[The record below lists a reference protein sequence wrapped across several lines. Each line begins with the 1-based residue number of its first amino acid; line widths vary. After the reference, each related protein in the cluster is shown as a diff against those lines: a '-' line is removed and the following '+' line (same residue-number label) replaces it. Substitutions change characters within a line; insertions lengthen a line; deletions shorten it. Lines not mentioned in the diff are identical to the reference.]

1 MKVFAK
7 VIRILTLAPVMAL
20 ATLLTLFFVR
30 PEVFGEGAL
39 RFWLAIGFLV
49 AFPLL
54 GYPCQPLVPGFK
66 GRGREGQRNL
76 AMVFALVGY
85 VAGCIVN
92 LILGATAEL
101 WIVYLDYLISGLIIV
116 VLNKCCGIR
125 ASAHACGISG
135 PAALLAYLGVPMAL
149 LVSVPLFIAVFWASL
164 KMKRH
169 TWPQFTVGAIVP
181 LVALGLLHVVFL
193 LF

>member
-1 MKVFAK
+1 MKAFAK
-7 VIRILTLAPVMAL
+7 IVRILTLAPVMAL

-30 PEVFGEGAL
+30 PEVYGEGTL

-49 AFPLL
+49 VFPLL

-66 GRGREGQRNL
+66 NRGREGQRNL
-76 AMVFALVGY
+76 AMVFAMVGY
-85 VAGCIVN
+85 VVGCIVSIF
-92 LILGATAEL
+92 LKAPVAL

-116 VLNKCCGIR
+116 ILNKCCGIR

-135 PAALLAYLGVPMAL
+135 PAALLAYLGVPLAL
-149 LVSVPLFIAVFWASL
+149 VVSVPLFIAVFWASI

-181 LVALGLLHVVFL
+181 LVVLGILHFI
-193 LF
+193 FCIF